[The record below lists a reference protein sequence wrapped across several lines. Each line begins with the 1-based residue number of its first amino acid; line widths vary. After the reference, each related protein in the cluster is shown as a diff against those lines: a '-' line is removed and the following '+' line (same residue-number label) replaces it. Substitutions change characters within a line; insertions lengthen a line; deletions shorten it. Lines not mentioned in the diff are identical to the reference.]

1 MTRGRA
7 PAQRSGI
14 GVSGGPTEIGRVVT
28 PSIDKYFRLRGAV
41 LAPMDGNGSES
52 AVRGVRRRI
61 VPLERPRGREWGWER
76 YRCAGAPIARAPISL
91 HLLAQPGAQQKAVQ
105 VWNPAQRMV
114 SKQAGARLECPTI
127 NDLPAWAPPL
137 PPSPPAPAASS
148 HSPGTMTRRS
158 GRPSTFSSGRYTRCV
173 RGSTATE

>member
-14 GVSGGPTEIGRVVT
+14 GVSGGPTEIGPVVT

-127 NDLPAWAPPL
+127 NDLPAWAPP
-137 PPSPPAPAASS
+137 PPPARAASS